1 MDSEFLKEIN
11 CVYLSAKQVVC
22 IRWIQNWII
31 GSEWFHIF
39 VHNMEAT
46 VVSNLERSVA
56 WEGFRPLKT
65 GIEEVTRYV
74 QISVSRLQRNHICFF
89 PGKKS
94 QIFKI
99 DTVYT
104 ELFCCLYIRLQIKFI
119 ISFWHHI
126 QHVQHLHIKWK
137 FWHLYDI
144 SWDNPGS
151 SSGWTPLMTVTVW
164 SLGWR
169 FRPWTLSGCSRS
181 LVSLS
186 SISVPLPIS
195 ISFKSVIPFCISWV
209 SWHHNFI
216 KS

>member
-11 CVYLSAKQVVC
+11 CVYLSTKQVVC

-56 WEGFRPLKT
+56 WEGFCPLKT

-89 PGKKS
+89 PEKKTNIQNWHS
-94 QIFKI
+94 LHKTQIYSA
-99 DTVYT
+99 VYIT
-104 ELFCCLYIRLQIKFI
+104 LKNFFLNWYY
-119 ISFWHHI
+119 I
-126 QHVQHLHIKWK
+126 QHVQHLHIKWE
-137 FWHLYDI
+137 FRHLYDI
-144 SWDNPGS
+144 SWDNPGP
-151 SSGWTPLMTVTVW
+151 SSGWTSLMTVTVG

-169 FRPWTLSGCSRS
+169 FWPWTLSGCRRS